1 MQVFCKLVGVR
12 KLEILRFRK
21 LHVNFT
27 IEGYD
32 AIRIRIF
39 AILIELL
46 KILKEISLHG
56 MIGGGETSCGSR

>member
-1 MQVFCKLVGVR
+1 MR
-12 KLEILRFRK
+12 
-21 LHVNFT
+21 LHVNFA

-32 AIRIRIF
+32 VIRIGIF

-56 MIGGGETSCGSR
+56 MIDGGETSCGSR

>member
-1 MQVFCKLVGVR
+1 MR
-12 KLEILRFRK
+12 
-21 LHVNFT
+21 LHVNFA

-32 AIRIRIF
+32 VIRMGIF

-56 MIGGGETSCGSR
+56 MIDGGETSCGSR

>member
-1 MQVFCKLVGVR
+1 MQVFCKLVGIW

-32 AIRIRIF
+32 VIRIGIF

-46 KILKEISLHG
+46 KFLKEMSLHG
-56 MIGGGETSCGSR
+56 MIGGG

>member
-1 MQVFCKLVGVR
+1 MQVFCKLVGVW

-32 AIRIRIF
+32 AIRIQIF

-56 MIGGGETSCGSR
+56 MIDGG